1 MRISTKG
8 RYALAAVI
16 SMAQQYPGGE
26 YITAVSISE
35 KLGISK
41 IYLEQV
47 FSLLKRGH
55 LVISVKGAQGGY
67 LLARTP
73 AQISVFDVLSAVE
86 GSLFEGTEA
95 TVKSKAPDIEAAM
108 RFTVFDSLAKAVKDS
123 LAAVTLED
131 LVSEA
136 ENHNQDGSQMF
147 YI

>member
-16 SMAQQYPGGE
+16 SMAQQFSSGE

-35 KLGISK
+35 KLGLSK

-47 FSLLKRGH
+47 FSLLKRGQ
-55 LVISVKGAQGGY
+55 LVTSIKGAQGGY
-67 LLARTP
+67 LLSRSP
-73 AQISVFDVLSAVE
+73 SQISVYEVLSAVE
-86 GSLFEGTEA
+86 GALFESTED
-95 TVKSKAPDIEAAM
+95 TVAAKAPNIEAAM
-108 RFTVFDSLAKAVKDS
+108 RLSVFENLDSSVKS
-123 LAAVTLED
+123 ALSHVTLED

-136 ENHNQDGSQMF
+136 EKHNTDGSKMF

>member
-8 RYALAAVI
+8 RYALAAAI
-16 SMAQQYPGGE
+16 SMVQQYAGGE
-26 YITAVSISE
+26 YITVLSISE

-47 FSLLKRGH
+47 FSLLKRGR

-67 LLARTP
+67 MLSREP
-73 AQISVFDVLSAVE
+73 SRISVYDVLSSVE
-86 GSLFEGTEA
+86 SSLFETAEE
-95 TVKSKAPDIEAAM
+95 TVAEKAPEIEAAL
-108 RFTVFDSLAKAVKDS
+108 RFSVFENLDKSVKDS
-123 LAAVTLED
+123 LSAVSLAD

-136 ENHNQDGSQMF
+136 EKQSLERSLMF

>member
-16 SMAQQYPGGE
+16 SMAQKYTGGE

-55 LVISVKGAQGGY
+55 LVNSVKGAQGGY
-67 LLARTP
+67 LLARAP
-73 AQISVFDVLSAVE
+73 SQISVFDVLSAVE
-86 GSLFEGTEA
+86 GSLFEGTEE
-95 TVKSKAPDIEAAM
+95 TVAAKAPDIEAAM
-108 RFTVFDSLAKAVKDS
+108 RFTVFENLDKSVKDS
-123 LAAVTLED
+123 LASISLED

-136 ENHNQDGSQMF
+136 EKHNADRSLMF

>member
-16 SMAQQYPGGE
+16 SMSQQYSSGE

-47 FSLLKRGH
+47 FSLLKRGQ
-55 LVISVKGAQGGY
+55 LVISIKGAQGGY
-67 LLARTP
+67 LLSRAP
-73 AQISVFDVLSAVE
+73 AQISVYEVLSSVE
-86 GSLFEGTEA
+86 GSLFEGVED
-95 TVKSKAPDIEAAM
+95 TVAAKAPDIEAAM
-108 RFTVFDSLAKAVKDS
+108 RLSVFEHLDSSVKS
-123 LAAVTLED
+123 ALSRVTLED
-131 LVSEA
+131 LVSET
-136 ENHNQDGSQMF
+136 EKHSTESSKMF